1 MDAIKA
7 ARELGKAIQ
16 ADERYVRYNEA
27 MKANDADMELQELI
41 GEFNL
46 ARQNVALEM
55 SKSKEEQNKEKLDT
69 QNKEMQRLYT
79 LVMQRL
85 IWISCYTRSTALSHC
100 AVTVKIPIPA
110 RYRQADAQAHARPAE
125 DATKADQKRIFLLRE
140 GQAPP
145 LHCNVKLVNKTERN
159 ETLESRKQ
167 RRKAHAYDAAVC

>member
-1 MDAIKA
+1 MTEFSQSVGNPRQIYIFNSRKSGKKGKIQMDAIKA
-7 ARELGKAIQ
+7 ARELGRAIQ

-79 LVMQRL
+79 LVMQNE
-85 IWISCYTRSTALSHC
+85 HM
-100 AVTVKIPIPA
+100 
-110 RYRQADAQAHARPAE
+110 ADFTMA
-125 DATKADQKRIFLLRE
+125 KADMDKLLHE
-140 GQAPP
+140 INGIIALCCDGEDPDTCEVQAGGCSGSCSTCGGC
-145 LHCNVKLVNKTERN
+145 H
-159 ETLESRKQ
+159 
-167 RRKAHAYDAAVC
+167 

>member
-1 MDAIKA
+1 MTEFSQSVGNPRQIYIFNSRKSGKKGKIQMDAIKA

-16 ADERYVRYNEA
+16 ADERYVHYNEA

-79 LVMQRL
+79 LVMQNE
-85 IWISCYTRSTALSHC
+85 HM
-100 AVTVKIPIPA
+100 
-110 RYRQADAQAHARPAE
+110 ADFTMA
-125 DATKADQKRIFLLRE
+125 KADMDKLLHE
-140 GQAPP
+140 INGIIALCCDGEDPDTCEVQAGGCSGSCSTCGGC
-145 LHCNVKLVNKTERN
+145 H
-159 ETLESRKQ
+159 
-167 RRKAHAYDAAVC
+167 

>member
-55 SKSKEEQNKEKLDT
+55 SKSKEEQNKEKLDK

-79 LVMQRL
+79 LVMQNE
-85 IWISCYTRSTALSHC
+85 HM
-100 AVTVKIPIPA
+100 
-110 RYRQADAQAHARPAE
+110 ADFTIA
-125 DATKADQKRIFLLRE
+125 KADMDKLLQE
-140 GQAPP
+140 
-145 LHCNVKLVNKTERN
+145 VNGIIALCCDGEDPDTCEVSMGGC
-159 ETLESRKQ
+159 TGSCSTCGGC
-167 RRKAHAYDAAVC
+167 H

>member
-1 MDAIKA
+1 MTEFSQSVGNPRQIYIFNSRKSGKKGKIQMDAIKA

-79 LVMQRL
+79 LVMQNE
-85 IWISCYTRSTALSHC
+85 HM
-100 AVTVKIPIPA
+100 
-110 RYRQADAQAHARPAE
+110 ADFTMA
-125 DATKADQKRIFLLRE
+125 KADMDKLLHE
-140 GQAPP
+140 INGIIALCCDCEDPDTCEVQAGGCSGSCSTCGGC
-145 LHCNVKLVNKTERN
+145 H
-159 ETLESRKQ
+159 
-167 RRKAHAYDAAVC
+167 

>member
-1 MDAIKA
+1 MTEILQSVGNPRQIYIFNSRKSGKKGKIQMDAIKA

-79 LVMQRL
+79 LVMQNE
-85 IWISCYTRSTALSHC
+85 HM
-100 AVTVKIPIPA
+100 
-110 RYRQADAQAHARPAE
+110 ADFTMA
-125 DATKADQKRIFLLRE
+125 KADMDKLLHE
-140 GQAPP
+140 INGIIALCCDGEDPDTCEVQAGGCSGSCSTCGGC
-145 LHCNVKLVNKTERN
+145 H
-159 ETLESRKQ
+159 
-167 RRKAHAYDAAVC
+167 

>member
-1 MDAIKA
+1 MTEFSQSVGNSRQIYIFNSRKSGKKGKIQMDAIKA

-79 LVMQRL
+79 LVMQNE
-85 IWISCYTRSTALSHC
+85 HM
-100 AVTVKIPIPA
+100 
-110 RYRQADAQAHARPAE
+110 ADFTMA
-125 DATKADQKRIFLLRE
+125 KADMDKLLHE
-140 GQAPP
+140 INGIIALCCDGEDPDTCEVQAGGCSGSCSTCGGC
-145 LHCNVKLVNKTERN
+145 H
-159 ETLESRKQ
+159 
-167 RRKAHAYDAAVC
+167 

>member
-55 SKSKEEQNKEKLDT
+55 SKSKEEQNKESSTHRTRRCRD
-69 QNKEMQRLYT
+69 YT
-79 LVMQRL
+79 LSLCRTSIWLISQWQRL
-85 IWISCYTRSTALSHC
+85 IWISCYTRLTALSHC
-100 AVTVKIPIPA
+100 AVTVKTLIPA

-125 DATKADQKRIFLLRE
+125 DATDCL
-140 GQAPP
+140 
-145 LHCNVKLVNKTERN
+145 
-159 ETLESRKQ
+159 
-167 RRKAHAYDAAVC
+167 D

>member
-55 SKSKEEQNKEKLDT
+55 SKSKEEQNK
-69 QNKEMQRLYT
+69 
-79 LVMQRL
+79 
-85 IWISCYTRSTALSHC
+85 
-100 AVTVKIPIPA
+100 
-110 RYRQADAQAHARPAE
+110 
-125 DATKADQKRIFLLRE
+125 
-140 GQAPP
+140 
-145 LHCNVKLVNKTERN
+145 
-159 ETLESRKQ
+159 
-167 RRKAHAYDAAVC
+167 

>member
-1 MDAIKA
+1 MTEFSQSVGNPRQIYIFNSRKSGKKGKIQMDAIKA

-79 LVMQRL
+79 LVMQNE
-85 IWISCYTRSTALSHC
+85 HM
-100 AVTVKIPIPA
+100 
-110 RYRQADAQAHARPAE
+110 ADFTMA
-125 DATKADQKRIFLLRE
+125 KADMDKLLHE
-140 GQAPP
+140 INGIIALCCDSEDPDTCEVQAGGCSGSCSTCGGC
-145 LHCNVKLVNKTERN
+145 H
-159 ETLESRKQ
+159 
-167 RRKAHAYDAAVC
+167 

>member
-1 MDAIKA
+1 MTEFSQSVGNPRQIYIFNSRKSGKKGKIQMDAIKA

-79 LVMQRL
+79 LVMQNE
-85 IWISCYTRSTALSHC
+85 HM
-100 AVTVKIPIPA
+100 
-110 RYRQADAQAHARPAE
+110 ADFTMA
-125 DATKADQKRIFLLRE
+125 KADMDKLLHEINGIIALCCDGEDPDTRE
-140 GQAPP
+140 VQAGGCSGSCSTCGGC
-145 LHCNVKLVNKTERN
+145 H
-159 ETLESRKQ
+159 
-167 RRKAHAYDAAVC
+167 

>member
-79 LVMQRL
+79 LVMQNEHMADFTMAKADMDKL
-85 IWISCYTRSTALSHC
+85 LHEINGIIALCCDGEDPDTCEVQAVSYTHLTL
-100 AVTVKIPIPA
+100 P
-110 RYRQADAQAHARPAE
+110 
-125 DATKADQKRIFLLRE
+125 TKA
-140 GQAPP
+140 
-145 LHCNVKLVNKTERN
+145 
-159 ETLESRKQ
+159 
-167 RRKAHAYDAAVC
+167 

>member
-1 MDAIKA
+1 MTEFSQSVGNPRQIYIFNSRKSGKKGKIQMDAIKA

-16 ADERYVRYNEA
+16 ADERYARYNEA

-79 LVMQRL
+79 LVMQNE
-85 IWISCYTRSTALSHC
+85 HM
-100 AVTVKIPIPA
+100 
-110 RYRQADAQAHARPAE
+110 ADFTMA
-125 DATKADQKRIFLLRE
+125 KADMDKLLQE
-140 GQAPP
+140 VNGIIALCCDGEDPDTCEVQAGGCSGSCSTCGGC
-145 LHCNVKLVNKTERN
+145 H
-159 ETLESRKQ
+159 
-167 RRKAHAYDAAVC
+167 

>member
-1 MDAIKA
+1 MTEFSQSVGNPRQIYIFNSRKSGKKGKIQMDAIKA

-79 LVMQRL
+79 LVMQNE
-85 IWISCYTRSTALSHC
+85 HM
-100 AVTVKIPIPA
+100 
-110 RYRQADAQAHARPAE
+110 ADFTMA
-125 DATKADQKRIFLLRE
+125 KADMDKLLHKINGIIALCCDGE
-140 GQAPP
+140 DPDTCEVQAGGCSGSCSTCGGC
-145 LHCNVKLVNKTERN
+145 H
-159 ETLESRKQ
+159 
-167 RRKAHAYDAAVC
+167 

>member
-1 MDAIKA
+1 MTEIFAIGRDNPSDIYFNSRIKRKERKNKMDAIKA

-79 LVMQRL
+79 LVMQNE
-85 IWISCYTRSTALSHC
+85 HM
-100 AVTVKIPIPA
+100 
-110 RYRQADAQAHARPAE
+110 ADFTMA
-125 DATKADQKRIFLLRE
+125 KADMDKLLQE
-140 GQAPP
+140 
-145 LHCNVKLVNKTERN
+145 VNGIIALCCDGEDPDTCEVQ
-159 ETLESRKQ
+159 TGGCSGSCSTCGGC
-167 RRKAHAYDAAVC
+167 H

>member
-1 MDAIKA
+1 MTEFSQSVGNPRQIYIFNSRKSGKKGKIQMDAIKA

-79 LVMQRL
+79 LVMQNE
-85 IWISCYTRSTALSHC
+85 HM
-100 AVTVKIPIPA
+100 
-110 RYRQADAQAHARPAE
+110 ADFTMA
-125 DATKADQKRIFLLRE
+125 KADMDKLLQE
-140 GQAPP
+140 VNGIIALCCDGEDPDTCEVQAGGCSGSCSTCGGC
-145 LHCNVKLVNKTERN
+145 H
-159 ETLESRKQ
+159 
-167 RRKAHAYDAAVC
+167 

>member
-1 MDAIKA
+1 MTEFSQSVGNPRQIYIFNSRISGKKGKIQMDAIKA

-79 LVMQRL
+79 LVMQNE
-85 IWISCYTRSTALSHC
+85 HM
-100 AVTVKIPIPA
+100 
-110 RYRQADAQAHARPAE
+110 ADFTMA
-125 DATKADQKRIFLLRE
+125 KADMDKLLHE
-140 GQAPP
+140 INGIIALCCDGEDPDTCEVQAGGCSGSCSTCGGC
-145 LHCNVKLVNKTERN
+145 H
-159 ETLESRKQ
+159 
-167 RRKAHAYDAAVC
+167 

>member
-79 LVMQRL
+79 LVMQNEHMADFTMAKADMDKL
-85 IWISCYTRSTALSHC
+85 YTRSTALSHC
-100 AVTVKIPIPA
+100 AVTVKTPIPA
-110 RYRQADAQAHARPAE
+110 RYRLADAQAHARPAE
-125 DATKADQKRIFLLRE
+125 DATDCL
-140 GQAPP
+140 
-145 LHCNVKLVNKTERN
+145 
-159 ETLESRKQ
+159 
-167 RRKAHAYDAAVC
+167 D

>member
-1 MDAIKA
+1 MTEFSQSVGNPRQIYIFNSRKSGKKGKIQMDAIKA

-27 MKANDADMELQELI
+27 MKANDADRELQELI

-79 LVMQRL
+79 LVMQNE
-85 IWISCYTRSTALSHC
+85 HM
-100 AVTVKIPIPA
+100 
-110 RYRQADAQAHARPAE
+110 ADFTMA
-125 DATKADQKRIFLLRE
+125 KADMDKLLHE
-140 GQAPP
+140 INGIIALCCDGEDPDTCEVQAGGCSGSCSTCGGC
-145 LHCNVKLVNKTERN
+145 H
-159 ETLESRKQ
+159 
-167 RRKAHAYDAAVC
+167 

>member
-46 ARQNVALEM
+46 ARQNVALEI

-69 QNKEMQRLYT
+69 QNKEMQKMT
-79 LVMQRL
+79 HILVTQNEHM
-85 IWISCYTRSTALSHC
+85 
-100 AVTVKIPIPA
+100 
-110 RYRQADAQAHARPAE
+110 ADFTMA
-125 DATKADQKRIFLLRE
+125 KADMDKLLHEINGHDRTV
-140 GQAPP
+140 
-145 LHCNVKLVNKTERN
+145 L
-159 ETLESRKQ
+159 
-167 RRKAHAYDAAVC
+167 

>member
-7 ARELGKAIQ
+7 ARELGKALQ

-79 LVMQRL
+79 LVMQNE
-85 IWISCYTRSTALSHC
+85 HM
-100 AVTVKIPIPA
+100 
-110 RYRQADAQAHARPAE
+110 ADFTMA
-125 DATKADQKRIFLLRE
+125 KADMDKLLHE
-140 GQAPP
+140 INGIIALCCDGEDPDTCEVQAGGCSGSCSTCGGC
-145 LHCNVKLVNKTERN
+145 H
-159 ETLESRKQ
+159 
-167 RRKAHAYDAAVC
+167 

>member
-1 MDAIKA
+1 MTEFSQSVGNPRQIYIFNSRKSGKKGKIQMDAIKA

-55 SKSKEEQNKEKLDT
+55 SKSKEEQNKEKLDK

-79 LVMQRL
+79 LVMQNE
-85 IWISCYTRSTALSHC
+85 HM
-100 AVTVKIPIPA
+100 
-110 RYRQADAQAHARPAE
+110 ADFTMA
-125 DATKADQKRIFLLRE
+125 KADMDKLLQE
-140 GQAPP
+140 VNGIIALCCDGEDPDTCEVQAGGCSGSCSTCGGC
-145 LHCNVKLVNKTERN
+145 H
-159 ETLESRKQ
+159 
-167 RRKAHAYDAAVC
+167 

>member
-16 ADERYVRYNEA
+16 AVERYVRYNEA

-55 SKSKEEQNKEKLDT
+55 SKSKEEQNKEKLDK

-79 LVMQRL
+79 LVMQNE
-85 IWISCYTRSTALSHC
+85 HM
-100 AVTVKIPIPA
+100 
-110 RYRQADAQAHARPAE
+110 ADFTIA
-125 DATKADQKRIFLLRE
+125 KADMDKLLQE
-140 GQAPP
+140 
-145 LHCNVKLVNKTERN
+145 VNGIIALCCDGEDPDTCEVQ
-159 ETLESRKQ
+159 TGGCTGSCSTCGGC
-167 RRKAHAYDAAVC
+167 H

>member
-79 LVMQRL
+79 LVMQNE
-85 IWISCYTRSTALSHC
+85 HM
-100 AVTVKIPIPA
+100 
-110 RYRQADAQAHARPAE
+110 ADFTMA
-125 DATKADQKRIFLLRE
+125 KADMDKLLHEINGIIALCCDGERP
-140 GQAPP
+140 GYLRGTGRRMLRLMLDLRRMP
-145 LHCNVKLVNKTERN
+145 LIALTEWHCKI
-159 ETLESRKQ
+159 KQ
-167 RRKAHAYDAAVC
+167 

>member
-1 MDAIKA
+1 MTEFSQSVGNPRQIYIFNSRKSGKKGKIQMDAIKA

-79 LVMQRL
+79 LVMQNE
-85 IWISCYTRSTALSHC
+85 HM
-100 AVTVKIPIPA
+100 AVFTMA
-110 RYRQADAQAHARPAE
+110 
-125 DATKADQKRIFLLRE
+125 KADMDKLLHE
-140 GQAPP
+140 INGIIALCCDGEDPDTCEVQAGGCSGSCSTCGGC
-145 LHCNVKLVNKTERN
+145 H
-159 ETLESRKQ
+159 
-167 RRKAHAYDAAVC
+167 

>member
-1 MDAIKA
+1 MTEFSQSVGNPRQIYFFNSRKSGKKGKIQMDAIKA

-79 LVMQRL
+79 LVMQNE
-85 IWISCYTRSTALSHC
+85 HM
-100 AVTVKIPIPA
+100 
-110 RYRQADAQAHARPAE
+110 ADFTMA
-125 DATKADQKRIFLLRE
+125 KADMDKLLHE
-140 GQAPP
+140 INGIIALCCDGEDPDTCEVQAGGCSGSCSTCGGC
-145 LHCNVKLVNKTERN
+145 H
-159 ETLESRKQ
+159 
-167 RRKAHAYDAAVC
+167 

>member
-1 MDAIKA
+1 MTEFLRSVGNPRQIYIFNSRKSGKKGKIQMDAIKA

-79 LVMQRL
+79 LVMQNE
-85 IWISCYTRSTALSHC
+85 HM
-100 AVTVKIPIPA
+100 
-110 RYRQADAQAHARPAE
+110 ADFTMA
-125 DATKADQKRIFLLRE
+125 KADMDKLLQE
-140 GQAPP
+140 VNGIIALCCDGEDPDTCEVQAGGCSGSCSTCGGC
-145 LHCNVKLVNKTERN
+145 H
-159 ETLESRKQ
+159 
-167 RRKAHAYDAAVC
+167 

>member
-1 MDAIKA
+1 MTEFSQSVGKPRQIYIFNSRKSGKKGKIQMDAIKA

-16 ADERYVRYNEA
+16 ADERYIRYNEA

-79 LVMQRL
+79 LVMQNE
-85 IWISCYTRSTALSHC
+85 HM
-100 AVTVKIPIPA
+100 
-110 RYRQADAQAHARPAE
+110 ADFTMA
-125 DATKADQKRIFLLRE
+125 KADMDKLLHE
-140 GQAPP
+140 INGIIALCCDGEDPDTCEVQAGGCSGSCSTCGGC
-145 LHCNVKLVNKTERN
+145 H
-159 ETLESRKQ
+159 
-167 RRKAHAYDAAVC
+167 

>member
-1 MDAIKA
+1 MTEFSQSIGNPRQIYIFNSRKSGKKGKIQMDAIKA

-79 LVMQRL
+79 LVMQNE
-85 IWISCYTRSTALSHC
+85 HM
-100 AVTVKIPIPA
+100 
-110 RYRQADAQAHARPAE
+110 ADFTMA
-125 DATKADQKRIFLLRE
+125 KADMDKLLHE
-140 GQAPP
+140 INGIIALCCDGEDPDTCEVQAGGCSGSCSTCGGC
-145 LHCNVKLVNKTERN
+145 H
-159 ETLESRKQ
+159 
-167 RRKAHAYDAAVC
+167 

>member
-79 LVMQRL
+79 LVMQNE
-85 IWISCYTRSTALSHC
+85 HM
-100 AVTVKIPIPA
+100 
-110 RYRQADAQAHARPAE
+110 ADFTMA
-125 DATKADQKRIFLLRE
+125 KADMDKLLQE
-140 GQAPP
+140 
-145 LHCNVKLVNKTERN
+145 VNGIIALCCDGEDPDTCEVH
-159 ETLESRKQ
+159 TGGCSGSCSTCGGC
-167 RRKAHAYDAAVC
+167 H

>member
-1 MDAIKA
+1 MTEFLQSVGNPRQIYIFNSRKSGKKGKNKMDAIKA

-79 LVMQRL
+79 LVMQNE
-85 IWISCYTRSTALSHC
+85 HM
-100 AVTVKIPIPA
+100 
-110 RYRQADAQAHARPAE
+110 ADFTMA
-125 DATKADQKRIFLLRE
+125 KADMDKLLHE
-140 GQAPP
+140 INGIIALCCDGEDPDTCEVQAGGCSGSCSTCGGC
-145 LHCNVKLVNKTERN
+145 H
-159 ETLESRKQ
+159 
-167 RRKAHAYDAAVC
+167 

>member
-1 MDAIKA
+1 MTEFSQSVGNPRQIYIFNSRKSGKKGKIQMDAIKA

-79 LVMQRL
+79 LVMQNE
-85 IWISCYTRSTALSHC
+85 HM
-100 AVTVKIPIPA
+100 
-110 RYRQADAQAHARPAE
+110 ADFTMA
-125 DATKADQKRIFLLRE
+125 KADMDKLLHE
-140 GQAPP
+140 INGIIALCCDGEDPATCEVQAGGCSGSCSTCGGC
-145 LHCNVKLVNKTERN
+145 H
-159 ETLESRKQ
+159 
-167 RRKAHAYDAAVC
+167 

>member
-1 MDAIKA
+1 MAEFSQSVGNPRQIYIFNSRKSGKKGKIQMDAIKA

-79 LVMQRL
+79 LVMQNE
-85 IWISCYTRSTALSHC
+85 HM
-100 AVTVKIPIPA
+100 
-110 RYRQADAQAHARPAE
+110 ADFTMA
-125 DATKADQKRIFLLRE
+125 KADMDKLLHE
-140 GQAPP
+140 INGIIALCCDGEDPDTCEVQAGGCSGSCSTCGGC
-145 LHCNVKLVNKTERN
+145 H
-159 ETLESRKQ
+159 
-167 RRKAHAYDAAVC
+167 

>member
-79 LVMQRL
+79 LVMQNE
-85 IWISCYTRSTALSHC
+85 HM
-100 AVTVKIPIPA
+100 
-110 RYRQADAQAHARPAE
+110 ADFTMA
-125 DATKADQKRIFLLRE
+125 KADMD
-140 GQAPP
+140 
-145 LHCNVKLVNKTERN
+145 KLFPAFKSFIPFGFIV
-159 ETLESRKQ
+159 
-167 RRKAHAYDAAVC
+167 

>member
-69 QNKEMQRLYT
+69 EQGDAE
-79 LVMQRL
+79 
-85 IWISCYTRSTALSHC
+85 IIHS
-100 AVTVKIPIPA
+100 
-110 RYRQADAQAHARPAE
+110 RYAE
-125 DATKADQKRIFLLRE
+125 R
-140 GQAPP
+140 
-145 LHCNVKLVNKTERN
+145 
-159 ETLESRKQ
+159 
-167 RRKAHAYDAAVC
+167 AYG